1 MRTAIQTQI
10 VVFPEPRQVSVETV
24 NLPEPKAGQVL
35 LRTSCSLISTGTEC
49 ICLAGEFEE
58 NTVWHRWVKYPFH
71 PGYSLVGRVI
81 RVGDGVTN
89 LRAGDRVVAACHHQS
104 FALADAS
111 HVFPIPDGVS
121 DEQAAWAVLA
131 YIAQHGFR
139 KANLQLGETFVVIGL
154 GPVGQLMAQYARA
167 AGAGRVIAIDPTR
180 ARLELARRHG
190 ITHTLALPADQAV
203 EAVREL
209 TGGRMAE
216 VVCDMTGA
224 APVLPAALRLAG
236 RFGRVLL
243 VGDTPHPGRQ
253 HLTHDVIGRDLTLI
267 GAHGPNAAPPDVDHS
282 PWSHARMVRV
292 FFDLLTDGRMGVDDL
307 ISHRFDL
314 RDAPQAYDLLM
325 TRRDQA
331 MGVLFCYSQS
341 P

>member
-1 MRTAIQTQI
+1 MQAHV
-10 VVFPEPRQVSVETV
+10 VVFPQPRQVAVETINV
-24 NLPEPKAGQVL
+24 PEPKAGQIL

-58 NTVWHRWVKYPFH
+58 DTVWHRWVKYPFR
-71 PGYSLVGRVI
+71 PGYSLVGHVV
-81 RVGDGVTN
+81 RVGAGVTN
-89 LRAGDRVVAACHHQS
+89 LREGDRVVAACHHQS

-111 HVFPIPDGVS
+111 RVFPVPDGVS

-139 KANLQLGETFVVIGL
+139 KANLQLGETVVVIGL
-154 GPVGQLMAQYARA
+154 GPVGQLMAQYART
-167 AGAGRVIAIDPTR
+167 AGAGRVIAVDPVGT
-180 ARLELARRHG
+180 RLEQARGYG
-190 ITHTLALPADQAV
+190 IRHTLALRADQAV

-224 APVLPAALRLAG
+224 APVLPAALALAG

-253 HLTHDVIGRDLTLI
+253 HLTRDILRRDLTLI
-267 GAHGPNAAPPDVDHS
+267 GAHGPNAAPPDAEHA
-282 PWSHARMVRV
+282 PWSHARMVDV
-292 FFDLLTDGRMGVDDL
+292 FFNLLIDGRMGVDDL

-314 RDAPQAYDLLM
+314 RDAPRAYDLLM
-325 TRRDQA
+325 TQRDKA
-331 MGVLFCYSQS
+331 MGVLLRYA
-341 P
+341 